1 MTTFATPRTLPVCTK
16 PSAPLR
22 AFYLWLMVCLRRRI
36 RANRRGWASTQ
47 AAFAGMGAGDE
58 LESNVM
64 YLGSVGKNQF
74 VGQGGALR
82 LGGIVP
88 CGLAS
93 GWPL

>member
-1 MTTFATPRTLPVCTK
+1 MPSYVWLTVCVGGRGRTNPRG
-16 PSAPLR
+16 R
-22 AFYLWLMVCLRRRI
+22 AF
-36 RANRRGWASTQ
+36 TQ
-47 AAFAGMGAGDE
+47 PAFAGMGAGDE

-82 LGGIVP
+82 LGGIIP